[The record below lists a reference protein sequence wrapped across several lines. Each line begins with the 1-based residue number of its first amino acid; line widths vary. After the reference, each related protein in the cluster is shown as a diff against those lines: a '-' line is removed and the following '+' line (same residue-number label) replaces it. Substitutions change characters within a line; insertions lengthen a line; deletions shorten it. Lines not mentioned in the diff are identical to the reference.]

1 MIKPSV
7 NPPLYDV
14 SKLFGVVGNGNG
26 TIFLSK
32 DKVPSEA
39 VEPVTNIV
47 FSTSSYTM
55 LKALSSAEPANKVL
69 YNKESPKGLIF
80 AIKPSAPPPG
90 NCLKE
95 KGVTGNA

>member
-39 VEPVTNIV
+39 VEPDTNIV
-47 FSTSSYTM
+47 FSTSS
-55 LKALSSAEPANKVL
+55 
-69 YNKESPKGLIF
+69 
-80 AIKPSAPPPG
+80 
-90 NCLKE
+90 
-95 KGVTGNA
+95 